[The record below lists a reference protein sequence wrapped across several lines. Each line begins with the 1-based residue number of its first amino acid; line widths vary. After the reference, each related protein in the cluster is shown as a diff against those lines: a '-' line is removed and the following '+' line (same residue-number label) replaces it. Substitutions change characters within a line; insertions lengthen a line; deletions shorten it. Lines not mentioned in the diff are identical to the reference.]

1 MPESSKLHGRRR
13 YARLTTALLGLS
25 LVGCGTSF
33 GLAGD
38 ETPLTA
44 RGKNQQPVPLTPMW
58 RVDLEPSGVIREDGQ
73 QLAAAAYDPQGGRV
87 WIGSGDRSWFYGL
100 RASDGHELWKTKLAG
115 GTSGHAIFDDGRVV
129 VGSDGGEVVA
139 FQGATGE
146 VLWRYSVQGAVTAPP
161 TVSGQSLLVVD
172 GTNAVYALDRQSG
185 AWRWQYRREAPG
197 RFALYGEGA
206 PTAVDGRVHVG
217 FSDGVLVTLSA
228 KDGAVLWTR
237 DLAPEAE
244 QFEDVDARPVVIG
257 GRLYAASVAGGL
269 YALDAAAGT
278 VVWTRSVRGIVTMRG
293 IGEDLVAG
301 LDRGAIVRIDPRT
314 GKARWRVKLAEH
326 EGAPTA
332 IESMGKLIAVT
343 TATGALHL
351 LDARSGR
358 PVWHFD
364 PGGGFLAPP
373 TVGADGSLFALA
385 NSGKFFAFRPGG
397 LLPPLPP
404 VNPLANGTGRGSP

>member
-1 MPESSKLHGRRR
+1 MP
-13 YARLTTALLGLS
+13 RLSRLCGASLAALLLS
-25 LVGCGTSF
+25 ACGTSF
-33 GLAGD
+33 GVAGD

-44 RGKNQQPVPLTPMW
+44 RARNLQPVALTPMW

-87 WIGSGDRSWFYGL
+87 WIGSGDRPWFYAF
-100 RASDGHELWKTKLAG
+100 RASDGHTLWKVDLPG
-115 GTSGHAIFDDGRVV
+115 GTSGQAIFDDGRVV
-129 VGSDGGEVVA
+129 VGTDGGEVIA
-139 FQGATGE
+139 LRGATGE
-146 VLWRYSVQGAVTAPP
+146 KLWRYAVQGAVTVAP
-161 TVSGQSLLVVD
+161 TLSGDSLLVVD
-172 GTNAVYALDRQSG
+172 GTNAVYALDRLTG
-185 AWRWQYRREAPG
+185 AWRWQYRRDAPG
-197 RFALYGEGA
+197 RFALYGESPPIA
-206 PTAVDGRVHVG
+206 AAGRVHVG

-237 DLAPEAE
+237 DLAPEAD
-244 QFEDVDARPVVIG
+244 QFQDVDARPVVLD
-257 GRLYAASVAGGL
+257 GRLYVASVSGGL
-269 YALDAAAGT
+269 YALDAASGD

-332 IESMGKLIAVT
+332 IESMGKLLAVT
-343 TATGALHL
+343 SATGGLHL

-358 PVWHFD
+358 PVWHFA

-373 TVGADGSLFALA
+373 TVGNDGSLFALA
-385 NSGKFFAFRPGG
+385 NAGKFYAFRPGN
-397 LLPPLPP
+397 LLPPLQP
-404 VNPLANGTGRGSP
+404 VNPLADGTGRGSP